1 MNTNFIELTRDNLSN
16 FITAPKLLVIFASR
30 TCGGCKKIKPMLRDV
45 SDLLPMV
52 YVDSRTFPKSCMLYP
67 RPIKYYPTLAYFEKG
82 YYKGTLNLKTIWDDI
97 RKIVENE
104 DIIFE

>member
-16 FITAPKLLVIFASR
+16 FIIAPKLLVIFGSR
-30 TCGGCKKIKPMLRDV
+30 TCKACSKIKPMLRDV
-45 SDLLPMV
+45 SELLPMV
-52 YVDSRTFPKSCMLYP
+52 YIDSRTFPKSCMLYP
-67 RPIKYYPTLAYFEKG
+67 RSITYYPTLAYFEKG